1 MKLGVKLLAAIAA
14 SLLLS
19 QFSIA
24 STQAPKAK
32 SPNPDR
38 LGLTCTQ
45 ILQMTSTQ
53 WVTHFTA
60 KRGAKKDDETPFTLR
75 AIAVY
80 GKCYDARTDR
90 LAATLGK
97 SGTGPLMGANGNF
110 RDFDQAV
117 TSFMAKALAITDPPS
132 DELKSAYAALY
143 EKQFRYEFLRN
154 YGKKNSHPSPLTPEE
169 LEETGNAKTQF
180 GQELDSLPT
189 DKMRELH
196 AAFSKMFDAPIS
208 DSLKLQVYRF
218 AIFVLEPPSAK
229 PFSPPPF

>member
-1 MKLGVKLLAAIAA
+1 MKLGVKLLIAIAA

-19 QFSIA
+19 PFGIA
-24 STQAPKAK
+24 STQAPKAQ

-60 KRGAKKDDETPFTLR
+60 KKGAKKDDETPFTLR

-80 GKCYDARTDR
+80 GKCYDARTDH

-117 TSFMAKALAITDPPS
+117 NNFMAKALAITDPPAG
-132 DELKSAYAALY
+132 ELKSAYAALY
-143 EKQFRYEFLRN
+143 EKQFRYDFLRN

-180 GQELDSLPT
+180 GQELDALPT